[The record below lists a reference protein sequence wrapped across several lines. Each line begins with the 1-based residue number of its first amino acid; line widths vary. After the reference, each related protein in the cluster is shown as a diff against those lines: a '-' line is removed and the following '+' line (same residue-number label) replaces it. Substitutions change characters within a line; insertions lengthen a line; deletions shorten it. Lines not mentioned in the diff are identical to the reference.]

1 MPVICFFDCSLLKE
15 IIFPSK
21 TIKLIGVIDMF
32 NGCKSLTSLMVSYF
46 NVSYVND
53 FSNMFKDCESLTSL
67 DLSSFITNQQA
78 PIKAMFSNCK
88 NLVYLYFGNGIHF
101 DKTKEYDLFFS
112 GTRNLVVFTN
122 CGTIQGIITLNY
134 DCITWSL
141 EQNWKSYLLR
151 FDVDNNKCINDS
163 CTSLQKYEYLSKC
176 YSTCPTGTYNS
187 ANYKCNECH
196 SDCKSCDKSSEKG
209 NTNCN
214 SCSSPYKF
222 FNNGNCISNCKNGY
236 YIDSNDRLN
245 KICKCD
251 EIKCF
256 KCSKESLKKDLCISC
271 NEGYYPIYEE
281 KDIYNPY
288 INCYKL
294 SEEYFLDIINNEKY
308 YMKCYQSCKKC
319 NKAGN
324 EQSHNCIETNQ
335 IIIMK

>member
-1 MPVICFFDCSLLKE
+1 MKEKSIIYYLHKDIYFSFVNYLVKYLIISYLIVSINLTTFELAKIYSSSSIITIKIIGPGINSIVSAEFPNKSPKLSYVHINNINQENINNKYDFPEIENTVKITWNSGISNSQNLFENCINITHIDFSSNIDASYMFFGCSLLKE

-67 DLSSFITNQQA
+67 DLSNFITNQQA

-134 DCITWSL
+134 DCITWSR

-163 CTSLQKYEYLSKC
+163 CTSLKKYEYLSKC

-187 ANYKCNECH
+187 PNYKCNECH
-196 SDCKSCDKSSEKG
+196 SD
-209 NTNCN
+209 
-214 SCSSPYKF
+214 
-222 FNNGNCISNCKNGY
+222 
-236 YIDSNDRLN
+236 
-245 KICKCD
+245 
-251 EIKCF
+251 
-256 KCSKESLKKDLCISC
+256 
-271 NEGYYPIYEE
+271 
-281 KDIYNPY
+281 
-288 INCYKL
+288 
-294 SEEYFLDIINNEKY
+294 
-308 YMKCYQSCKKC
+308 
-319 NKAGN
+319 
-324 EQSHNCIETNQ
+324 
-335 IIIMK
+335 